1 MRLAIIFFIS
11 TSLALLI
18 PRCDKG
24 YENFDKSDI
33 ELPSDAL

>member
-24 YENFDKSDI
+24 YENFDKCEI
-33 ELPSDAL
+33 GFASDAL